1 MLWLLIWRR
10 ALPTPS
16 ATSPAL
22 HGSSLQPLLVS
33 VWSSTQRS
41 SCSDP
46 SYLIRPARSTPKN
59 KAGGGGGPK
68 GPPPPGFFLVTTQKK
83 HRPNPGPPPP
93 AVAPFL
99 AKPPG
104 APNQTPPRRGGGP
117 PPAPPLRCFCRV
129 HTQKNGGTLRWNAPP
144 FGFFII
150 QSTRVSC
157 LFFSKRYLQK
167 MVLLYWAK
175 ARCAVLSPVRRS
187 HGSLPPQRL

>member
-59 KAGGGGGPK
+59 KAGGGAARKGSASAVFVLILPAKDLLPK
-68 GPPPPGFFLVTTQKK
+68 VLHLFCQTAHSDSPCG
-83 HRPNPGPPPP
+83 HRVLGRRDHRFSGMVKNQI
-93 AVAPFL
+93 VL
-99 AKPPG
+99 AYKE
-104 APNQTPPRRGGGP
+104 
-117 PPAPPLRCFCRV
+117 PL
-129 HTQKNGGTLRWNAPP
+129 
-144 FGFFII
+144 
-150 QSTRVSC
+150 
-157 LFFSKRYLQK
+157 FSYYFRY
-167 MVLLYWAK
+167 
-175 ARCAVLSPVRRS
+175 
-187 HGSLPPQRL
+187 G

>member
-59 KAGGGGGPK
+59 KAGGGAARKGSASAVFVGFTRKKTAAHSDGTYRRLVFYNTINTGIVPVFQQAVSPK
-68 GPPPPGFFLVTTQKK
+68 NGFTVL
-83 HRPNPGPPPP
+83 GES
-93 AVAPFL
+93 
-99 AKPPG
+99 
-104 APNQTPPRRGGGP
+104 
-117 PPAPPLRCFCRV
+117 PLRCAF
-129 HTQKNGGTLRWNAPP
+129 
-144 FGFFII
+144 
-150 QSTRVSC
+150 SC
-157 LFFSKRYLQK
+157 S
-167 MVLLYWAK
+167 
-175 ARCAVLSPVRRS
+175 
-187 HGSLPPQRL
+187 

>member
-46 SYLIRPARSTPKN
+46 SYLIRRIGVHQRTKQAEALPERA
-59 KAGGGGGPK
+59 
-68 GPPPPGFFLVTTQKK
+68 
-83 HRPNPGPPPP
+83 
-93 AVAPFL
+93 
-99 AKPPG
+99 
-104 APNQTPPRRGGGP
+104 
-117 PPAPPLRCFCRV
+117 APPLFLWFQ
-129 HTQKNGGTLRWNAPP
+129 TQKTAARSDGTRRRLVFYNTIDPGIVP
-144 FGFFII
+144 
-150 QSTRVSC
+150 
-157 LFFSKRYLQK
+157 FFSKRYLQK

>member
-33 VWSSTQRS
+33 VWSSTQQS

-59 KAGGGGGPK
+59 KAGGGAARK
-68 GPPPPGFFLVTTQKK
+68 GSASAVFVGFTRKK
-83 HRPNPGPPPP
+83 RRHAPMERT
-93 AVAPFL
+93 AV
-99 AKPPG
+99 
-104 APNQTPPRRGGGP
+104 
-117 PPAPPLRCFCRV
+117 
-129 HTQKNGGTLRWNAPP
+129 W
-144 FGFFII
+144 FFII